1 MLDEAR
7 LREVEW
13 GTAAEPHPAERVS
26 GDVALVL
33 RAPKGALVA
42 VFDGL
47 GHGHEAARAARIAR
61 DAVRDAAGTDV
72 VALVHRCHR
81 ALTRTRGAA
90 VALAYVST
98 EAGTLTWLGVGNVEG
113 RVVAGDQRGKANASL
128 RLRPGVIGHRLPA
141 IGATTL
147 DIRRGDTIILAT
159 DGVARAF
166 GEAVDL
172 SGSPRRIAERILAEH
187 WTVCDDG
194 LVLVMRY
201 LGSDT

>member
-1 MLDEAR
+1 M
-7 LREVEW
+7 
-13 GTAAEPHPAERVS
+13 S
-26 GDVALVL
+26 GDVAVVL
-33 RAPKGALVA
+33 RAPAGALVA

-61 DAVRDAAGTDV
+61 DAVREAAGTDV
-72 VALVHRCHR
+72 VALAHRCHR

-113 RVVAGDQRGKANASL
+113 RVVTGDPRTANASL
-128 RLRPGVIGHRLPA
+128 RLRPGVVGHRLPA

-159 DGVARAF
+159 DGIARGF
-166 GEAVDL
+166 GESVDL

-187 WTVCDDG
+187 WTVSDDG
-194 LVLVMRY
+194 LVLVLRY
-201 LGSDT
+201 LGAGT